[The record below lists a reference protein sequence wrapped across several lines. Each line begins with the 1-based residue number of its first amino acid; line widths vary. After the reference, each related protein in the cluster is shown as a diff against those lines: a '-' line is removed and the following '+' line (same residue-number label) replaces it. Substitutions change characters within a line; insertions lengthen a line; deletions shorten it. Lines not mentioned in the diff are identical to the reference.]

1 MLAMA
6 LYPDVMRKAQAEI
19 DAVVGRDRLP
29 TFADREHLPYL
40 RAMVK
45 EVLRWRPVGPLGL
58 PRRSMQVGR
67 LRLRVLQRGNN
78 CCARTMSTK
87 VTSFRKAR
95 LSSQMFGKYRLCVD
109 MPIID
114 LFVHLSRAMN
124 RDPTLF
130 PDFDEFRP
138 ERFLDETGQ
147 LDVVPP
153 DTHNQGTHQ
162 L

>member
-1 MLAMA
+1 
-6 LYPDVMRKAQAEI
+6 
-19 DAVVGRDRLP
+19 
-29 TFADREHLPYL
+29 
-40 RAMVK
+40 
-45 EVLRWRPVGPLGL
+45 
-58 PRRSMQVGR
+58 
-67 LRLRVLQRGNN
+67 
-78 CCARTMSTK
+78 
-87 VTSFRKAR
+87 
-95 LSSQMFGKYRLCVD
+95 
-109 MPIID
+109 MPITD